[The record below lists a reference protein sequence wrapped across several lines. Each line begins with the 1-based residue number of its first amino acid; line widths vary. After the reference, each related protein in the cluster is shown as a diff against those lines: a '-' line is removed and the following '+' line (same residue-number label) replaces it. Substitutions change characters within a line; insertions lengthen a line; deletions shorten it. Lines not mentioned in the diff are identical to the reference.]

1 MRRNPTQSNQRAS
14 VSTQSIEVT
23 TENPS
28 KNPSKNPSEKR
39 SHLVSIKAP
48 KEKETK
54 TKSNPIQSNQ
64 TQMNLDDK
72 INSRKT
78 KRTRGESL
86 CETIQTGISILERWQ
101 TARRPST
108 PTFYHESAPRASEIV
123 TTTGTTFVYS
133 SNQFVLRERKRDT
146 SR

>member
-1 MRRNPTQSNQRAS
+1 
-14 VSTQSIEVT
+14 
-23 TENPS
+23 
-28 KNPSKNPSEKR
+28 
-39 SHLVSIKAP
+39 
-48 KEKETK
+48 
-54 TKSNPIQSNQ
+54 
-64 TQMNLDDK
+64 MNLDDK